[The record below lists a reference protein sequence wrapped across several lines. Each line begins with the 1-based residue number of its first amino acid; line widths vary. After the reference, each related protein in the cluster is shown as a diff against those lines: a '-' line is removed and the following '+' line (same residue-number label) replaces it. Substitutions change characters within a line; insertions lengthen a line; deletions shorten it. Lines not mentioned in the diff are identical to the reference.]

1 MLKTIRRATA
11 GAAALLAL
19 VAAAPAAAEP
29 ALWVVKDADSTLYLF
44 GTVHVLKPG
53 QDWRSPK
60 VLKALTEAQELVL
73 EVKLPDN
80 PAEAQGLFLKY
91 GMDPA
96 TPLSSKLKPEEWEK
110 LKTVAAGIGLPEP
123 ALSAMRPWLAAMT
136 LQLAPLAKAGY
147 DPQSG
152 VEIKLTADAKA
163 ASKPINALET
173 VEQQVRF
180 FADMPPEAEL
190 AMLRAAIED
199 VDEAVQQLDG
209 MVTAWAAG
217 EPQKLED
224 AFVDEFRR
232 EYPQLY
238 KVALVQRNQDWAK
251 QIEKKLAGS
260 GVSFIAVGAGHLVGP
275 DSVQAELAKKGIKAE
290 RF

>member
-1 MLKTIRRATA
+1 MLKIFRSTA
-11 GAAALLAL
+11 AAAAALALA
-19 VAAAPAAAEP
+19 AAAPAAAEP
-29 ALWVVKDADSTLYLF
+29 ALWVVRDADSTLYLF

-53 QDWRSPK
+53 QEWRSPK
-60 VLKALTEAQELVL
+60 VTKALSEAQELVL

-96 TPLSSKLKPEEWEK
+96 NPLPARLRPDEWEK
-110 LKTVAAGIGLPEP
+110 LKVVAAGMGLPEQ
-123 ALSAMRPWLAAMT
+123 ALAAMRPWLAAMT
-136 LQLAPLAKAGY
+136 LQLAPLSKAGY

-152 VEIKLTADAKA
+152 VELKLTADAKA
-163 ASKPINALET
+163 SSKPINALET

-190 AMLRAAIED
+190 AMLRAALED

-224 AFVDEFRR
+224 AFVEEFRR

-238 KVALVQRNQDWAK
+238 KVALVQRNQEWAR

-275 DSVQAELAKKGIKAE
+275 DSVQAELARKGIKSE

>member
-1 MLKTIRRATA
+1 MLKTLRRSAVSV
-11 GAAALLAL
+11 AALLAL
-19 VAAAPAAAEP
+19 TAAAPAAAEP
-29 ALWVVKDADSTLYLF
+29 ALWVVRDADSTLYLF

-60 VLKALTEAQELVL
+60 VAKAMADAQELVL
-73 EVKLPDN
+73 EVQLPES
-80 PAEAQGLFLKY
+80 PAEAQGLFMKY
-91 GMDPA
+91 GLDPA
-96 TPLSSKLKPEEWEK
+96 HPLSSKLKPAEWAK
-110 LKTVAAGIGLPEP
+110 LKGVAAAMGMPEQAIIG
-123 ALSAMRPWLAAMT
+123 MRPWLAAMT
-136 LQLAPLAKAGY
+136 LQLAPLTKAGY

-152 VEIKLTADAKA
+152 VEFKLTADAKA
-163 ASKPINALET
+163 SAKPINALES

-190 AMLRAAIED
+190 AMLRAALED
-199 VDEAVQQLDG
+199 VDEAVQELDR
-209 MVTAWAAG
+209 MVTAWSAG
-217 EPQKLED
+217 EPQKLEA
-224 AFVDEFRR
+224 AFVEEFRR

-238 KVALVQRNQDWAK
+238 KVALVQRNQDWAD
-251 QIEKKLAGS
+251 QIERKLQGA

>member
-1 MLKTIRRATA
+1 MPKIFRRTA
-11 GAAALLAL
+11 AAAAAALAL
-19 VAAAPAAAEP
+19 VVAAPAVAEP
-29 ALWVVKDADSTLYLF
+29 ALWVVRDADSTLYLF

-53 QDWRSPK
+53 QEWRSPK
-60 VLKALTEAQELVL
+60 VAKALAEAQELVL
-73 EVKLPDN
+73 EVRLPDN

-96 TPLSSKLKPEEWEK
+96 KPLPAKLKPEEWER
-110 LKTVAAGIGLPEP
+110 LKAVAAGMGLPEQ
-123 ALSAMRPWLAAMT
+123 ALAAMRPWLAAMT
-136 LQLAPLAKAGY
+136 LQLAPLSKAGY

-152 VEIKLTADAKA
+152 VELKLTADAKA
-163 ASKPINALET
+163 AAKPINALET

-190 AMLRAAIED
+190 AMLRAALED

-224 AFVDEFRR
+224 AFVEEFRR

-238 KVALVQRNQDWAK
+238 KVALVQRNQEWAK
-251 QIEKKLAGS
+251 QIENKLAGS

-275 DSVQAELAKKGIKAE
+275 DSVQAELAKKGIKTE

>member
-1 MLKTIRRATA
+1 MLKVLRRTAAAAT
-11 GAAALLAL
+11 ALLAL
-19 VAAAPAAAEP
+19 AAAPAAAEP
-29 ALWVVKDADSTLYLF
+29 ALWVVKDSDSTLYLF

-53 QDWRSPK
+53 QEWRSPK
-60 VLKALTEAQELVL
+60 VAKAMAEAQELVL
-73 EVKLPDN
+73 EVQMPEN
-80 PAEAQGLFLKY
+80 PAEAQGLFMKY
-91 GMDPA
+91 GMDPVR
-96 TPLSSKLKPEEWEK
+96 PLSAKLKPEEWEK
-110 LKTVAAGIGLPEP
+110 LKGVAAAMGMPEQ
-123 ALSAMRPWLAAMT
+123 AVAGMRPWLAAMT
-136 LQLAPLAKAGY
+136 LQLVPLTKAGY

-152 VEIKLTADAKA
+152 VEFKLTADAKA
-163 ASKPINALET
+163 SAKPITALES

-190 AMLRAAIED
+190 AMLRAALED
-199 VDEAVQQLDG
+199 VDEAVQELDR

-217 EPQKLED
+217 EPQKLEA
-224 AFVDEFRR
+224 AFVEEFRR

-238 KVALVQRNQDWAK
+238 KVALVQRNQDWAN
-251 QIEKKLAGS
+251 QIEKKLQGA

>member
-1 MLKTIRRATA
+1 MLKIFRSTA
-11 GAAALLAL
+11 AAAAALALA
-19 VAAAPAAAEP
+19 AAAPAAAEP
-29 ALWVVKDADSTLYLF
+29 ALWVVRDADSTLYLF

-53 QDWRSPK
+53 QEWRSPK
-60 VLKALTEAQELVL
+60 VAKALSEAQELVL

-80 PAEAQGLFLKY
+80 PAEAQGLFLKF

-96 TPLSSKLKPEEWEK
+96 NPLPAKLRPDEWEK
-110 LKTVAAGIGLPEP
+110 LKVVAAGMGLPEQ
-123 ALSAMRPWLAAMT
+123 ALAAMRPWLAAMT
-136 LQLAPLAKAGY
+136 LQLAPLSKAGY

-152 VEIKLTADAKA
+152 VELKLTADAKA

-190 AMLRAAIED
+190 AMLRAALED

-224 AFVDEFRR
+224 AFVEEFRR

-238 KVALVQRNQDWAK
+238 KVALVQRNQDWAR

-275 DSVQAELAKKGIKAE
+275 DSVQAELAKKGIKSE